1 MTHYGLVGSP
11 ALGETSRDV
20 AKGLPIRLLASC
32 LRAVNAVVVSSKCQT
47 VARTNV
53 EGHKS
58 APARKTG
65 VVVLALCTFVA
76 TPSRKLPDACFI
88 KGVIMSSFFREPLLS
103 GLISL
108 GSFAPALRSPL
119 LKTKVEE
126 SPGLIRACTKR
137 S

>member
-1 MTHYGLVGSP
+1 MVGSP

-88 KGVIMSSFFREPLLS
+88 KGVIMSSFFGEPLLS

-108 GSFAPALRSPL
+108 GSFAPALRS
-119 LKTKVEE
+119 
-126 SPGLIRACTKR
+126 
-137 S
+137 